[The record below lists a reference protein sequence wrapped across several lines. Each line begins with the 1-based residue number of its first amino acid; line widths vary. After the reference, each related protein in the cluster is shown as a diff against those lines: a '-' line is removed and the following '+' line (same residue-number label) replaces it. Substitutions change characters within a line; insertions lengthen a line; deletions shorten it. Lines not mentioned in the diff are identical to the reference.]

1 MPPMTTESDVMVS
14 VFVGI
19 PLFIVFIF
27 LLLMGPL
34 GWFIAIFLGIGVMVL
49 RSLAQDDAEAG
60 SAKTNCSAC
69 GSLNDPSRERCHHC
83 HEPL

>member
-1 MPPMTTESDVMVS
+1 MPSMATESDVLVS

-34 GWFIAIFLGIGVMVL
+34 GWFIAVFVGIGVMVL
-49 RSLAQDDAEAG
+49 RSFIQDDAEEGAG
-60 SAKTNCSAC
+60 KENCSAC
-69 GSLNDPSRERCHHC
+69 GSLNDPSRERCRHC
-83 HEPL
+83 GEPL

>member
-1 MPPMTTESDVMVS
+1 MPSMATESDVLVS

-34 GWFIAIFLGIGVMVL
+34 GWFIAVFVGIGVMVL
-49 RSLAQDDAEAG
+49 RSFVQDDAEEG
-60 SAKTNCSAC
+60 PVNENCSAC
-69 GSLNDPSRERCHHC
+69 GSLNDPSRERCRHC
-83 HEPL
+83 DEPL